1 MLNIPVVLFPVLA
14 FVLAVIVG
22 RLVTIVLDHFRDNE
36 IATATN
42 RSKATIKPRITV

>member
-22 RLVTIVLDHFRDNE
+22 RLVTIVLDNFRDDE
-36 IATATN
+36 TATTAK
-42 RSKATIKPRITV
+42 RSKATIKSRAIV